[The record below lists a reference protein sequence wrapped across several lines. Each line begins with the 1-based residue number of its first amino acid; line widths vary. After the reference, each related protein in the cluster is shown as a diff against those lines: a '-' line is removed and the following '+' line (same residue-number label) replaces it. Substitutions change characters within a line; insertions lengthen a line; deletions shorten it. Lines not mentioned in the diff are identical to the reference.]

1 VAEFPHNPSRALRS
15 VTPLRIVTLGGGTG
29 LSTLLRGLRDL
40 SAELEHAAGSPPL
53 DLAAI
58 VTVSDDG
65 GSSGRL
71 RRDFDI
77 LAPGDIR
84 NCMVALAE
92 DETLLTKL
100 FNHRFQSGKGL
111 EGHNFGNLFL
121 TALTEVTG
129 DFHEAIK
136 VSSEVLAIRGRIFP
150 STLENVRLEAELHSG
165 RSMLG
170 ETRITGS
177 RGGIKHMRLRPREC
191 RPVPE
196 ALEAIAEADLI
207 TLGPGSLYTSVIPNL
222 LISGVGEAV
231 ARSSARKAYIS
242 NLMSE
247 PGETDGYS
255 AADHL
260 RAVYEHSGEGLVDTV
275 IVNNRA
281 APASA
286 LERYASQGAFPVEVD
301 EDALRKMGPGV
312 EAAPLL
318 ADGPVVR
325 HETAT
330 LARLLV
336 KLAVDGHRRRETSH

>member
-1 VAEFPHNPSRALRS
+1 MADAVSGAAEARR
-15 VTPLRIVTLGGGTG
+15 VEPLKIVNLGGGTG
-29 LSTLLRGLRDL
+29 LSTLLRGLRNL
-40 SAELEHAAGSPPL
+40 SAELEDAAGAPPL

-71 RRDFDI
+71 RRDFDM

-150 STLENVRLEAELHSG
+150 STLENVRLEAELRTG

-191 RPVPE
+191 APVPE
-196 ALEAIAEADLI
+196 ALQAIAEADLV

-222 LISGVGEAV
+222 LISGVAQAV
-231 ARSSARKAYIS
+231 AQSPARKAYIS

-260 RAVYEHSGEGLVDTV
+260 RAVYEHSGDGLVDTV
-275 IVNNRA
+275 IVNNREA
-281 APASA
+281 VPEAVD
-286 LERYASQGAFPVEVD
+286 RYARQGAYAVQVD
-301 EDALRKMGPGV
+301 STELRAMGAQV
-312 EAAPLL
+312 VDAPLL

-325 HETAT
+325 HETET

-336 KLAVDGHRRRETSH
+336 KLAVDGRRRRNKPTG